1 MAPPYVLHSIQRDII
16 NSRCASI
23 SKFENRLYL
32 CIKMNQ
38 KSNNIRFPRY
48 AVGIMASALVFL
60 SGCSKNEFR
69 IEGNIAQGDDK
80 TLALE
85 KADFAG
91 RWIPVDTLRLGK
103 DGKFAFEGARPASP
117 EIYRLA
123 LDGRYIYLPV
133 DSTEHLTIDADA
145 GSFGTTFTVKGSEQ
159 AEQMAEFEQALMKLE
174 YADSAKRADFKKDV
188 FSKYLKDAKGSVF
201 SYYVMTKTVGGE
213 ALYDI
218 TDRHDAR
225 YFGAVATAFQQ
236 YRPED
241 PHGRMLRQAS
251 INAIKQQHKTEGRK
265 RVMEAE
271 EIGYVD
277 LELPNEEGKNV
288 KLSDIVGKGGR
299 VVMAVGLMNEKESP
313 AVNKE
318 LSDFYNRQGGAVQIY
333 QISLDDDMYAW
344 REAARNLPWT
354 TVIDPAGVAS
364 GIALK
369 YNVGALP
376 VYFIFNNGELVD
388 RATSVRELSGKL

>member
-1 MAPPYVLHSIQRDII
+1 MTLAMI
-16 NSRCASI
+16 
-23 SKFENRLYL
+23 
-32 CIKMNQ
+32 
-38 KSNNIRFPRY
+38 
-48 AVGIMASALVFL
+48 GL
-60 SGCSKNEFR
+60 SGCGKNEFR
-69 IEGNIAQGDDK
+69 IDGNIQQGADK

-91 RWIPVDTLRLGK
+91 RWIPVDTVRLGK
-103 DGKFAFEGARPASP
+103 DGAFSFEGERPASP
-117 EIYRLA
+117 VIYRLS

-133 DSTEHLTIDADA
+133 DSTEHLTVDADA
-145 GSFGTTFTVKGSEQ
+145 GSFGSTFSVKGSAQ

-174 YADSAKRADFKKDV
+174 YGDSTKRADFKKDV
-188 FSKYLKDAKGSVF
+188 FSKYLKDARGSVF
-201 SYYVMTKTVGGE
+201 SYYVMTKTIGGE

-218 TDRHDAR
+218 TDRNDAR
-225 YFGAVATAFQQ
+225 YFGAVATAFEQ
-236 YRPED
+236 YRPDD

-251 INAIKQQHKTEGRK
+251 LNAMKQQHKADGK
-265 RVMEAE
+265 QRVVEAQ

-277 LELPNEEGKNV
+277 LELPNEDGKNV

-299 VVMAVGLMNEKESP
+299 VVMVVGLMNEKESP

-318 LSDFYNRQGGAVQIY
+318 LSDFYNRNGGAVDIF

-369 YNVGALP
+369 YNIGTLP

-388 RATSVRELSGKL
+388 RAATVRELSGKL